1 MGVEERREEARR
13 IVEEASRL
21 AGKAEGVEAGGYRED
36 LEALKEV
43 LSTITEFLNRLN
55 EPLEKL
61 INTVLS
67 ALDGEKV
74 GRDVGAFYR
83 SLVESGVPQEEAV
96 RLTREYFKARV
107 DSVNVASLLRSLLEE
122 GAGKGEG

>member
-13 IVEEASRL
+13 LLEEASRL
-21 AGKAEGVEAGGYRED
+21 AGEAGGEDGGDYRED
-36 LEALKEV
+36 LEALREV

-107 DSVNVASLLRSLLEE
+107 DSVNVASLLRSFLEE
-122 GAGKGEG
+122 GEGKGEG